1 MSPYYY
7 NRRSSDY
14 AVGVWNVSGSD
25 VPGYVVS
32 SYVFNTDVG
41 VRPEISLS
49 ISEFIVNTIVE

>member
-25 VPGYVVS
+25 VPGYLANTRVS
-32 SYVFNTDVG
+32 SAYG
-41 VRPEISLS
+41 VRPGISLS